1 VSADPDVVAAGDRNF
16 IGAYE
21 KLAEHQAAGAV
32 QRFGAVTAFVSG
44 LPISFLNGCIAPGAA
59 AAADLEAAVEWLDER
74 PYPYEIWIGEEF
86 VDPHAAALAAMGFE
100 REAWAMPSMMIR
112 PIIEPPP
119 PRDGITVRAVADQAA
134 LDEHV
139 AMLVD
144 DRLPIAVAGP
154 MYSASFA
161 SDPDVQA
168 FTAYLEGRP
177 VGSSL
182 AIRTGEV
189 CGVYSVGTKPEARGR
204 GVGSAATWAAVG
216 AGAGWGCSTAVLQSS
231 EMGYPVYLGMG
242 FEVLKRYSVFHRAGG
257 RAQRDLG

>member
-1 VSADPDVVAAGDRNF
+1 VSADPDVVAAADRNF

-21 KLAEHQAAGAV
+21 KLAEHQAAGSV
-32 QRFGAVTAFVSG
+32 QTFAAVTAFVSG
-44 LPISFLNGCIAPGAA
+44 LPISFLNGCIVPGAA
-59 AAADLEAAVEWLDER
+59 DAADLEAAVEWLDER

-86 VDPHAAALAAMGFE
+86 ADPHSAALAAKGFE
-100 REAWAMPSMMIR
+100 RERWAMPSMMI
-112 PIIEPPP
+112 PPTVEPPAA
-119 PRDGITVRAVADQAA
+119 RDGITIRAVDDEAA

-144 DRLPIAVAGP
+144 DGLPMAVAIP

-161 SDPDVQA
+161 NDPDVQA

-182 AIRTGEV
+182 AIRTGDV
-189 CGVYSVGTKPEARGR
+189 CGVYSVGTRPEARRR
-204 GVGSAATWAAVG
+204 GVGTAATWAAVS
-216 AGAGWGCSTAVLQSS
+216 AGVGWGCSLVVLQSS

-242 FEVLKRYSVFHRAGG
+242 FEVLKRYAVLHRVA
-257 RAQRDLG
+257 